1 MCGECL
7 RRPPT
12 YEQVIAPWRYAFP
25 LDSLINRFKHQAA
38 WPLGRLLGELLAEH
52 LRQRY
57 AEGLPR
63 PVRLLPVPLALRR
76 ERRRGF
82 NQARLLA
89 DWLAGE
95 LRLRCAPHLLR
106 RVLDTPA
113 QQGLDAALRRRNLRH
128 AFALAP
134 GKEFAVCTWRWSTTC
149 SPPAPPPNAS
159 PACCAGRARR
169 GSTSIAWRA
178 RRSPADLG

>member
-1 MCGECL
+1 MSFPLRPLTRWLLPPPACLLCAARSDQPPRPLCRACAADLPWSRQQCRRCALPLPLDGQVCGECL
-7 RRPPT
+7 RRPPA
-12 YEQVIAPWRYAFP
+12 YEQAIAPWRYAFP

-63 PVRLLPVPLALRR
+63 PARLLPVPLAPRR

-82 NQARLLA
+82 NQAQQLA
-89 DWLAGE
+89 ERLAGE
-95 LRLRCAPHLLR
+95 LDLRCDPHSLR

-113 QQGLDAALRRRNLRH
+113 
-128 AFALAP
+128 
-134 GKEFAVCTWRWSTTC
+134 
-149 SPPAPPPNAS
+149 
-159 PACCAGRARR
+159 
-169 GSTSIAWRA
+169 
-178 RRSPADLG
+178 